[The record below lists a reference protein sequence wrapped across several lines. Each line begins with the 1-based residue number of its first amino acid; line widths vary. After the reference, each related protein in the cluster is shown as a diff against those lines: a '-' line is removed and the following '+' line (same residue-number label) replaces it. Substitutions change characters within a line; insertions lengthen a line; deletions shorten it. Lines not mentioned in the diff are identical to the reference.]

1 MRTLTTL
8 LSVMVLAFTGMLAQ
22 ADDHA
27 TPTQPVGMVYAMDVS
42 DPPAFDSMPVN
53 ASTMTDNKVV
63 SVLILFPLIY
73 LNKTLR
79 FCVSKSL
86 RPCGQGGASESE
98 LLQGVFM
105 TCDW

>member
-42 DPPAFDSMPVN
+42 DPPAFAAAM
-53 ASTMTDNKVV
+53 AK
-63 SVLILFPLIY
+63 
-73 LNKTLR
+73 
-79 FCVSKSL
+79 
-86 RPCGQGGASESE
+86 
-98 LLQGVFM
+98 
-105 TCDW
+105 